1 MYFDDMLHKTNVW
14 LKENEE
20 ILGSD
25 RKDAYQPLR
34 AVIHCICDRLT
45 VDEAAQLDDQLPMLI
60 RRIYCE
66 GWHPAGTLEK
76 VRSRDEFL
84 AWIGTRLPKTRLIDR
99 EGMRRVLSSSP
110 LEHHVSAGDSAMC
123 YNPAMA
129 RRSTFGGQRSSF

>member
-84 AWIGTRLPKTRLIDR
+84 AWTGARLPKTRLIDR
-99 EGMRRVLSSSP
+99 GGDAARAVANRNGP
-110 LEHHVSAGDSAMC
+110 QKHV
-123 YNPAMA
+123 
-129 RRSTFGGQRSSF
+129 